1 MAINRN
7 SGEIDFKIIR
17 KIKTIVEYQT
27 GWSMEL
33 NVVSWNGG
41 VPKYDIRNWNP
52 NHERM
57 TKGLTLYEAEAKAL
71 AEKLY
76 EVMVKDKDSLKEEMD
91 AFKANN
97 ADVPMKEVPDEES
110 FDA

>member
-1 MAINRN
+1 MVNNRN
-7 SGEIDFKIIR
+7 SGAIDFKIIR

-27 GWSMEL
+27 GWNMEL

-41 VPKYDIRNWNP
+41 VPKYDIRNWSP
-52 NHERM
+52 THDRM

-71 AEKLY
+71 AEKLH
-76 EVMVKDKDSLKEEMD
+76 EVMVKEKDNLKIEMD
-91 AFKANN
+91 AFKENN
-97 ADVPMKEVPDEES
+97 ADVPMREVPDEES